1 MNFIQLCN
9 LMVTDNFKH
18 NVMFVDNVT
27 SFVVRCLIVQC
38 SILQC

>member
-9 LMVTDNFKH
+9 LMVTDYFKH
-18 NVMFVDNVT
+18 KMFVDNGA
-27 SFVVRCLIVQC
+27 SFVVPCLIVHC